1 MKSKKSKKS
10 DYYGDDEEVD
20 EFINEEEVDEL
31 IDEEELIEEKKNKEE
46 IWGKP
51 KIEFRYVL
59 CLRESKDSDC
69 FKWIKEGNDLKE
81 LTEEALKVC
90 KSSGRE
96 VLINDREMAK
106 DAFRLKPEEKIPE
119 INEIKNVEI
128 AKNKKPRKITTV
140 KRKL

>member
-1 MKSKKSKKS
+1 MKKSKKS
-10 DYYGDDEEVD
+10 DYYGDDEDAAD
-20 EFINEEEVDEL
+20 EFL
-31 IDEEELIEEKKNKEE
+31 PDEEIIEEKKNKEE
-46 IWGKP
+46 VWGKP

-69 FKWIKEGNDLKE
+69 FRWIKESNDLKE
-81 LTEEALKVC
+81 LTEEALKIC

-96 VLINDREMAK
+96 VLINDREMAQ

-140 KRKL
+140 KRKI